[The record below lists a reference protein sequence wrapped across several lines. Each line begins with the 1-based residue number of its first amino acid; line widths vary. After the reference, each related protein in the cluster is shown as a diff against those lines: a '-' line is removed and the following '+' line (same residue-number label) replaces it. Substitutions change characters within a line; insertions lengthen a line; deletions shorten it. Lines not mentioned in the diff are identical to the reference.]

1 MLTKYCRI
9 CLTSAGVVHQLDE
22 VVHKSLTLY
31 AMLCKMYPE
40 AFADYKGQQW
50 PTRACDICKQ
60 AILDAYGLYVV
71 CMSTLDILKKRLK
84 KKQQESR
91 TELNFSSQCFA
102 VPDSDVVDF
111 TAAARNKSNE
121 GDDKSSL
128 TSEEEIVCLMEEQID
143 GDGEGYCNASFLF
156 SEQQGHVEDEKDI
169 VLKPQIGDTI
179 EIPNETAASYSHEI
193 VELSVEMDCA
203 APNNTISIE
212 QEHLDDPEESMEYLE
227 CIEDSLRVNTYQ
239 ENDDN
244 VGENAMVKSAIA
256 MPEVTGAIMNSVC
269 LKNDSQKDEND
280 YGEIFSSQI
289 FSCKSCQDV
298 FFDKKTLE
306 KHLKYHRI
314 GFHIFCKMC
323 HKGFKHETALYTHKC
338 AFDSS
343 TLCWI
348 CGKLLDTLEKHKRH
362 MEAHM
367 PEGSWA
373 CQLCPLRFSTQTAMN
388 SHEYIHKKDIR
399 HCCDICGV
407 NLSSKRNL
415 KYHQRAV
422 HGGGIEK
429 LHPCNVCGRRFAI
442 PSMLK
447 SHMNTHTGHRPYSCV
462 YCNRVYGS
470 GGDLVEH
477 VAKHHVGND
486 NIYQCHLCDADFPKI
501 KEIRIHY
508 EAHYR
513 NGEKL
518 DNEILT
524 EFGRFR
530 FTIMDLLKMRR
541 RKETTALSNDNA
553 NNQFPSSSTCKNQ
566 P

>member
-9 CLTSAGVVHQLDE
+9 CLTSASVVNQLDE

-31 AMLCKMYPE
+31 AMLCKLYPE
-40 AFADYKGQQW
+40 AFSGCENHQW
-50 PTRACDICKQ
+50 PTRVCGNCKHG
-60 AILDAYGLYVV
+60 ILEAYRLYAV
-71 CMSTLDILKKRLK
+71 CMSTFSVLKNQLPNSLIKPCQLTFQSDRPVTSNSFSGQDGIDFKNTVIIIDDEEDDKRSPMDE
-84 KKQQESR
+84 QEVKFYTQNEKTDDEEHDSCE
-91 TELNFSSQCFA
+91 TFLMGEQAIAHESIKNTSLALEPLNAEIFK
-102 VPDSDVVDF
+102 VDS
-111 TAAARNKSNE
+111 AAATCKTANTVGQPIKMA
-121 GDDKSSL
+121 
-128 TSEEEIVCLMEEQID
+128 TSIDQGQEEDSRE
-143 GDGEGYCNASFLF
+143 S
-156 SEQQGHVEDEKDI
+156 
-169 VLKPQIGDTI
+169 
-179 EIPNETAASYSHEI
+179 
-193 VELSVEMDCA
+193 MDF
-203 APNNTISIE
+203 
-212 QEHLDDPEESMEYLE
+212 LDD
-227 CIEDSLRVNTYQ
+227 V
-239 ENDDN
+239 
-244 VGENAMVKSAIA
+244 
-256 MPEVTGAIMNSVC
+256 
-269 LKNDSQKDEND
+269 
-280 YGEIFSSQI
+280 
-289 FSCKSCQDV
+289 
-298 FFDKKTLE
+298 
-306 KHLKYHRI
+306 
-314 GFHIFCKMC
+314 
-323 HKGFKHETALYTHKC
+323 
-338 AFDSS
+338 
-343 TLCWI
+343 
-348 CGKLLDTLEKHKRH
+348 EKHKRH

-422 HGGGIEK
+422 HEGGIEK

-501 KEIRIHY
+501 KKLKDHY
-508 EAHYR
+508 EVHYR

-553 NNQFPSSSTCKNQ
+553 NN
-566 P
+566 